1 MFMKQYLTEF
11 KGEITPQSELEILTP
26 FSPQLIRTTDKKV
39 NTGVLNNCIIH
50 LHLIGIYKTYYT
62 SAATTHHLF
71 TIRGWTLGHKT
82 DL

>member
-1 MFMKQYLTEF
+1 MKQYLTEF

-50 LHLIGIYKTYYT
+50 LHLIGICKT
-62 SAATTHHLF
+62 
-71 TIRGWTLGHKT
+71 
-82 DL
+82 